1 MELRQVEYVLAVIDE
16 GSFTAGAH
24 ALGIAQPSLSEGVRR
39 LEDEFGAQ
47 LFERRGRRVV
57 LTEAGHA
64 FEGPAR
70 RLLRE
75 HAAVHDAVTK
85 VVALETGMLDVVAL
99 PTLVVDPLA
108 RLVGRFR
115 VAHPGVTVRIADPD
129 DTAALEARVADGR
142 SELGLTDLPTTRDD
156 LVSVGLGTHEL
167 VAVCPPGTRLPKTKT
182 LPIARIAELPLIA
195 GPRGTSMRETVDR
208 ALATAGSGSVIVV
221 ETAHRDAIGPLVL
234 SGAGASFVPRSTGD
248 ALAASGAVVA
258 RVQPAL
264 VRQIGIV
271 HRANPLSPAA
281 RAFVELSRRD

>member
-75 HAAVHDAVTK
+75 HAAVHD
-85 VVALETGMLDVVAL
+85 
-99 PTLVVDPLA
+99 DPLA

-156 LVSVGLGTHEL
+156 LVSVGLGTQEL